1 MRDIPDLSIEFPAE
15 RTAVVV
21 LQGDHD
27 ISHAT
32 ELHEL
37 LSSLVAENE
46 VVVVDVSEAEFI
58 DSSVINALVRAK
70 NAAAKGQRAF
80 RVQLGT
86 DAIVERALAVS
97 GVLAFLECV
106 PTREEA
112 LTPPKRSTSS

>member
-1 MRDIPDLSIEFPAE
+1 MRDIPNLSIERPAA

-27 ISHAT
+27 ISHAK
-32 ELHEL
+32 ELDEL
-37 LSSLVAENE
+37 VSSLVAENE
-46 VVVVDVSEAEFI
+46 LVVVDVSDAEFI
-58 DSSVINALVRAK
+58 DSSVINVLVRAK
-70 NAAAKGQRAF
+70 NAAAKGQRTF

-112 LTPPKRSTSS
+112 LTPPERSLPS

>member
-1 MRDIPDLSIEFPAE
+1 MRDIPDLSIERPAE

-27 ISHAT
+27 ISHAK
-32 ELHEL
+32 ELDML
-37 LSSLVAENE
+37 LASLVAENE
-46 VVVVDVSEAEFI
+46 LVVVDVSEAEFI

-70 NAAAKGQRAF
+70 NAAAKGQRTF

-86 DAIVERALAVS
+86 EAIVARALAVS

-106 PTREEA
+106 STREEA
-112 LTPPKRSTSS
+112 LAPAERSAPS